1 MTTTRIRSRGRVDVR
16 SSAAREGAER
26 KPVILVSAAII
37 AIVLIFAAITTSAG
51 RAVVAASQHFLLKY
65 GGVFALIAL
74 TASVGIGL
82 VATDRIIMSPGRRVL
97 AQAVH
102 RAVSFGALAFLIIHI
117 VLEITAKKLEESATL
132 HVHLLDAFVPF
143 LSQYRTFYMGLG
155 TISSDLIVL
164 IVATGIVRR
173 RFTASGNAW
182 KWRAIHYTSY
192 AALLLGVVHGL
203 LAGRKAIGSY
213 VYWSYGAVIALVAL
227 GVLVRY
233 LAASLRSKDIVE
245 SAAATSRRGG
255 TGPMQ
260 SMPTRAAALG
270 LMGQVSGAMPLG
282 GATWAMP
289 ALQAAGPG
297 SAVSL
302 PPQYGMADERPQAQ
316 QAIATPPDPAGAGR
330 MPRYEPGYDGPPR
343 YEGAPSRRQPEY
355 DTSAARQQPEYP
367 DYDAPTVQ
375 WNAAPSSQPM
385 PSQPPSG
392 RSVPSRRAGYQTGPQ
407 PAVDGTGP
415 QPVHGTGPQ
424 PSYRTGP
431 QPAVDGT
438 GPQPSYRPE
447 SGYGTDPRYGQNPGY
462 GPDSRYGQEPGY
474 GRDTGYGPDPGYEAV
489 PRRPQDGYGGLPS
502 SAHGGGN
509 DRTQPGRPRWQR
521 PSVMRP
527 HERTGPIPRV
537 PSYGGDE

>member
-16 SSAAREGAER
+16 SAAAREGAER
-26 KPVILVSAAII
+26 KPVILVSAVVI

-51 RAVVAASQHFLLKY
+51 HAIVAASQHFLLRY

-74 TASVGIGL
+74 TASVVIGL
-82 VATDRIIMSPGRRVL
+82 LATDRIIMSPGHRVL

-117 VLEITAKKLEESATL
+117 VLEITAKQLEESPTL

-143 LSQYRTFYMGLG
+143 LSEYRTLYMGIG

-173 RFTASGNAW
+173 RFTSSGNAW
-182 KWRAIHYTSY
+182 KWRVIHYTSY
-192 AALLLGVVHGL
+192 AALLLGVTHGL

-213 VYWSYGAVIALVAL
+213 VYWSYGAVVVLVAL

-245 SAAATSRRGG
+245 SAAATSQRGG
-255 TGPMQ
+255 TGPTQ
-260 SMPTRAAALG
+260 SMPTRAAALS
-270 LMGQVSGAMPLG
+270 LMGQVSGTMPLG

-289 ALQAAGPG
+289 ALQAADLGP
-297 SAVSL
+297 AVSH
-302 PPQYGMADERPQAQ
+302 PSHYGMADGRLQAR
-316 QAIATPPDPAGAGR
+316 QAIAAPPDPAGAGR

-343 YEGAPSRRQPEY
+343 YEGAPLRRQPEY
-355 DTSAARQQPEYP
+355 DAPTARRQGYP
-367 DYDAPTVQ
+367 DYDAPTAQ
-375 WNAAPSSQPM
+375 WNAGPSSQPM

-392 RSVPSRRAGYQTGPQ
+392 QSAPSRQVGYQTGPQ
-407 PAVDGTGP
+407 PVYG
-415 QPVHGTGPQ
+415 
-424 PSYRTGP
+424 TGP
-431 QPAVDGT
+431 QPAVSQT
-438 GPQPSYRPE
+438 GPQRVYRPE
-447 SGYGTDPRYGQNPGY
+447 SGY
-462 GPDSRYGQEPGY
+462 GPDSRYGQDPGY
-474 GRDTGYGPDPGYEAV
+474 GPDSGNELDPGYEAP
-489 PRRPQDGYGGLPS
+489 PRRPQDGYGGLPPA
-502 SAHGGGN
+502 AHGGGN
-509 DRTQPGRPRWQR
+509 DRTLPGRPRWQR
-521 PSVMRP
+521 PSAMRP